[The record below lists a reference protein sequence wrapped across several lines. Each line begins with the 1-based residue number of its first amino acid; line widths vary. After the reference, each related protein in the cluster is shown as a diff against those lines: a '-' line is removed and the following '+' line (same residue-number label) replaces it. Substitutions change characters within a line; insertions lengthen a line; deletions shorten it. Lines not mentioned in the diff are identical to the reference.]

1 MFIHIFV
8 KKKEGGHFSQANGL
22 LLPPYLPLSLN
33 KWGAC
38 ISGFGFNPK
47 EVIVNHKNQP
57 TVRDT
62 GAIWLTNHIVVD
74 ETSWQVMNISEA
86 AAN

>member
-1 MFIHIFV
+1 MLNVHTYFFL
-8 KKKEGGHFSQANGL
+8 KKRRGPFQSGQWPLA
-22 LLPPYLPLSLN
+22 PPYLPLPLN

-62 GAIWLTNHIVVD
+62 GAI
-74 ETSWQVMNISEA
+74 
-86 AAN
+86 